1 MTKLLEKAIAKIS
14 ELPETKQDKVASWL
28 LEELTFQS
36 EAEASE
42 ETLADLIAL
51 ARAEISRG
59 EIFPL
64 ESIL

>member
-1 MTKLLEKAIAKIS
+1 MTELLEKAIAKIS
-14 ELPETKQDKVASWL
+14 ELPETKQDKLASWL
-28 LEELTFQS
+28 LEELALEDKS
-36 EAEASE
+36 ETSE

-59 EIFPL
+59 EVFPL

>member
-1 MTKLLEKAIAKIS
+1 MTELLQKAIAEVSK
-14 ELPETKQDKVASWL
+14 LPETKQDKVASWL
-28 LEELTFQS
+28 LEELTFQ
-36 EAEASE
+36 EGAEASE

-59 EIFPL
+59 EVFPL